1 MKKLKLFIISLFSK
15 NKSNERGLTITI
27 KINFVDVE
35 SKKVDNDEN
44 YNRKFSDRNNQTTS
58 DNVRVKSVVKPLKRR
73 SLDDWF
79 NSQFMP
85 SGYGI

>member
-15 NKSNERGLTITI
+15 NKSNDRGLTITI
-27 KINFVDVE
+27 KINFVNVE

-44 YNRKFSDRNNQTTS
+44 YNRKFSERNNQTTS

-73 SLDDWF
+73 SLGDWF

>member
-44 YNRKFSDRNNQTTS
+44 YNRKFSDRNNKTTS

-73 SLDDWF
+73 NLDDWF

>member
-1 MKKLKLFIISLFSK
+1 MKTKKT
-15 NKSNERGLTITI
+15 NTGLTIKI

-44 YNRKFSDRNNQTTS
+44 YNRKFSDRNNKTTS